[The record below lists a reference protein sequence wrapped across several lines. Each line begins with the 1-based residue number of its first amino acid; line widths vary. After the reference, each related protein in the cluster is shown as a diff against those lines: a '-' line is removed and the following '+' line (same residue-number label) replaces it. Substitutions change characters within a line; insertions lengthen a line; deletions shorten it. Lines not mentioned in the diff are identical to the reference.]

1 MPKTNDKIAKKIAK
15 ERETLD
21 TKVLRK
27 GHQERFLAKL
37 ESMTDSDGVAT
48 IEPERKKNNWY
59 KWTIA
64 ASIVLMVGF
73 GLKTINIGSN
83 EEITP
88 TMPEEIANAQ
98 FYFEGLINTDLEKL
112 QSSKNEHT
120 KKLIDDAIVQINK
133 LEEEYKALQK
143 ELIEDYD
150 RRIVKAM
157 ISNFQTRIDLLN
169 MVLEQVEIIE
179 QIKNEQQNEN
189 NYL

>member
-1 MPKTNDKIAKKIAK
+1 MPNTKDNIARKIAKDRAA
-15 ERETLD
+15 LD

-27 GHQERFLAKL
+27 GHQDRFLAKL
-37 ESMTDSDGVAT
+37 EGMNDSEGLAS
-48 IEPERKKNNWY
+48 IASENKRNNWG
-59 KWTIA
+59 KWVAA
-64 ASIVLMVGF
+64 ASIILMIGF
-73 GLKTINIGSN
+73 GLTTIMNYKEAN
-83 EEITP
+83 LPEV
-88 TMPEEIANAQ
+88 PEEIANAE
-98 FYFEGLINTDLEKL
+98 FYFEGLINADLEKL

-120 KKLIDDAIVQINK
+120 KQLIDDTISQINK
-133 LEEEYKALQK
+133 LDQEYKALQK
-143 ELIEDYD
+143 KLIEDYD

>member
-1 MPKTNDKIAKKIAK
+1 MPNKDKIAKKIAK
-15 ERETLD
+15 ERSTLD

-37 ESMTDSDGVAT
+37 ESMNDSDGVAT
-48 IEPERKKNNWY
+48 IEPESKKNNWY

-64 ASIVLMVGF
+64 ASIILMVGF
-73 GLKTINIGSN
+73 GLKTINSGNNTTTTS
-83 EEITP
+83 EI
-88 TMPEEIANAQ
+88 PEEIANAQ
-98 FYFEGLINTDLEKL
+98 FYFEGLINEDLEKL

-120 KKLIDDAIVQINK
+120 KKLIDDAVVQINK